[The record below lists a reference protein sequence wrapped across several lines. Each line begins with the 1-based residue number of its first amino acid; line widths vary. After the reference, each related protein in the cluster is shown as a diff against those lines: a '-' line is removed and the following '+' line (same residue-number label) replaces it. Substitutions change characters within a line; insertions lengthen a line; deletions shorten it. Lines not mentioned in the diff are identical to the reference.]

1 MNITLGL
8 CCYWLGKATLKS
20 YRGTFKEELNHAGRG
35 RKPRSIYCIQQRT
48 FYTHLEF
55 SSLPLILVNSY
66 LTCREIIQL
75 LYSYYNHV
83 QTLSNHLRSWH
94 NGSAMNIRYESFD
107 AGHYVK
113 IEDFTFYKCTVLAQ
127 DYIFF
132 LCKKFYI

>member
-75 LYSYYNHV
+75 LYSYYNRV

-94 NGSAMNIRYESFD
+94 NGSAMNICYEGFD
-107 AGHYVK
+107 AGHWITIK
-113 IEDFTFYKCTVLAQ
+113 DFSN
-127 DYIFF
+127 
-132 LCKKFYI
+132 